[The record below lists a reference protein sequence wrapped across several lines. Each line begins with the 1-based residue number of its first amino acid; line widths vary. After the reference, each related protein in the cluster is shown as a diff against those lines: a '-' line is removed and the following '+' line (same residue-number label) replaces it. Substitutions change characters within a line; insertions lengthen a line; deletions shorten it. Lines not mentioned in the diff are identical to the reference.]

1 MLRDKDCLNDKYY
14 LVEYNSFNVTSEL
27 CGGRFQKVEKT
38 WVLQFVLQTQ
48 SIYVVDCIELYLFNS
63 VANSTKYYAFCFRLV
78 NIDFDPK
85 TQKFGK
91 VTKKTESFGM
101 IGGADACQ
109 VH

>member
-1 MLRDKDCLNDKYY
+1 MVADFKKLKERECYI
-14 LVEYNSFNVTSEL
+14 VTIIS
-27 CGGRFQKVEKT
+27 
-38 WVLQFVLQTQ
+38 
-48 SIYVVDCIELYLFNS
+48 IELYLFNS
-63 VANSTKYYAFCFRLV
+63 VAKSNKYAFCFRLV
-78 NIDFDPK
+78 NIEFDPN

>member
-1 MLRDKDCLNDKYY
+1 MVADFKKLKKRECYI
-14 LVEYNSFNVTSEL
+14 VTI
-27 CGGRFQKVEKT
+27 
-38 WVLQFVLQTQ
+38 VLQTK
-48 SIYVVDCIELYLFNS
+48 SIYDVVDCIVSYLFIS
-63 VANSTKYYAFCFRLV
+63 VANSPKYYAFCFRLV